1 MEKAFQVSIL
11 EKDETLRG
19 IFPEIISGDQF
30 RVNCF
35 AVEEALY
42 DNVRNDICNICVIDI
57 YGVGD
62 ASFMPLFQVK
72 SIKPDLPVIVL
83 TSSPLQGDVNQAFY
97 MGADDVVRK
106 PFNVEELKA
115 RIAVILRRTGEM
127 QKPVIRTMQ
136 IGIFTLDLQ
145 KRLLIAGTY
154 VKRLTTKEY
163 DLLKLLAE
171 YKGEVVEREVAL
183 KAVWGDQ
190 SYFSAR
196 CMDVYITKLR
206 KILRGDPAIELINV
220 HGKGYR
226 LVVTDPMEME

>member
-1 MEKAFQVSIL
+1 MEKTFQVSIL

-30 RVNCF
+30 HVNCF
-35 AVEEALY
+35 AEEDTLY
-42 DNVRNDICNICVIDI
+42 DNVRNDICHICVIDLCGI
-57 YGVGD
+57 GET
-62 ASFMPLFQVK
+62 SFLPLFQVK

-83 TSSPLQGDVNQAFY
+83 TSSPLQGDVNQAFH

-115 RIAVILRRTGEM
+115 RIAVILRRTGYLQRPVARAM
-127 QKPVIRTMQ
+127 QV
-136 IGIFTLDLQ
+136 GIFTLDLQ
-145 KRLLIAGTY
+145 KRLLIAGSYT
-154 VKRLTTKEY
+154 KRLTTKEY

-226 LVVTDPMEME
+226 LVVTDPRE